1 MKQNL
6 LIYIIGFLFLF
17 QLIHTHPK
25 VIINNITAEEIYSKT
40 ETEIGGFRSYSGYI
54 TTNESSGANMFFI
67 FVPSMDESAPVELII
82 AGGPGCASEPSLFL
96 TIGPTIL
103 QSDGSFIPNRYP
115 WTDMLN
121 LLYIDN
127 PVGAGYSYIDDP
139 DGYPTNQSLV
149 SQQLYT
155 SLLVFFDKYNI
166 SQDKDF
172 YIYGASYCGKYIPAL
187 GYKILQE
194 GFVINLK
201 GVIIGDGITDPVS
214 QMNYSYYAYATGLI
228 GELQYPIIHAKEL
241 ECVNLMQNESW
252 LDAANCMIDIWGEI
266 VNMSGG
272 VNVYDIRLYGDYN
285 FTALDNFMQ
294 SNSTKETFG
303 VDLNTTWWDCD
314 GPPTHYLYEDMPK
327 SVKSDFEALLANGTK
342 IFLYT
347 GQFDLIIT
355 LVGSLNFLSNVNWEY
370 MDDFNNSTRIIWKV
384 DDEMAGFVKHYK
396 NLWFGT
402 IVGAGHLGVVD
413 QAKHTHNLAYRF
425 VNDLPFD

>member
-1 MKQNL
+1 MNL
-6 LIYIIGFLFLF
+6 NLITYIITAIFLL
-17 QLIHTHPK
+17 QTIKTHPK
-25 VIINNITAEEIYSKT
+25 VVINNITKEETRNET
-40 ETEIGGFRSYSGYI
+40 ETEIAGYTCYSGYI
-54 TTNESSGANMFFI
+54 LANETSGAYLFFVYI
-67 FVPSMDESAPVELII
+67 ERNTSNPLQLVL
-82 AGGPGCASEPSLFL
+82 AGGPGCSSSDDLFLALGPSL
-96 TIGPTIL
+96 IQP
-103 QSDGSFIPNRYP
+103 DGSFINNSNA
-115 WTDMLN
+115 WTDIFN
-121 LLYIDN
+121 LLFIDN
-127 PVGAGYSYIDDP
+127 PVGSGYSYIDDP

-402 IVGAGHLGVVD
+402 IVD